1 MSIEEVAREI
11 IEVTCNDGTR
21 SCAGGR
27 QGACSHHGGVK
38 DTARQVMQ
46 EVAPS
51 VEVVA
56 ERARGMARGTRVAMP
71 SACKPGA
78 RNAWML
84 FGLIG
89 LAVAADVKIRRDA
102 KRDQQEPT
110 K

>member
-1 MSIEEVAREI
+1 MSIAEVAREI
-11 IEVTCNDGTR
+11 VEVTCNDGTK

-27 QGACSHHGGVK
+27 QGACSHHGGIK
-38 DTARQVMQ
+38 DAARDVVR

-56 ERARGMARGTRVAMP
+56 ERAREMARGAGVALP
-71 SACKPGA
+71 SARNPGA

-89 LAVAADVKIRRDA
+89 LAVAADVKTRRDA
-102 KRDQQEPT
+102 KRNQQPPE
-110 K
+110 